1 MVARS
6 KTAKNSQD
14 KKQPSGKFVRG
25 LGKKELTL
33 SVMIEIP
40 KGSRNKYE
48 YDKELKVIKF
58 DRMLFS
64 AMHYPSDY
72 GFIPETLAEDGDP
85 LDALVLVWE
94 STFPGCYIEAR
105 PVGLFK
111 MWDEK
116 GPDEKILCVPI
127 YDPLWNHIHSLSDV
141 PPHLLKE
148 IEHFFSVYKA
158 LEKKKTGV
166 EGWRNRDAAI
176 EAIQKSIYRFHADR
190 PR

>member
-1 MVARS
+1 MKSR
-6 KTAKNSQD
+6 KNSAQAR
-14 KKQPSGKFVRG
+14 KNQNTV
-25 LGKKELTL
+25 T
-33 SVMIEIP
+33 VMIEIP

-48 YDKELKVIKF
+48 FDKKTGNIRF

-64 AMHYPSDY
+64 AVHYPSDY

-94 STFPGCYIEAR
+94 PTFPGCMIQAK

-116 GPDEKILCVPI
+116 GPDQKILCVPI
-127 YDPLWNHIHSLSDV
+127 YDPLWNHLEKLSDV

-148 IEHFFSVYKA
+148 IEHFFSVYKD

-166 EGWRNRDAAI
+166 EGWADLGSALRII
-176 EAIQKSIYRFHADR
+176 EEARQRFKKHQK
-190 PR
+190 